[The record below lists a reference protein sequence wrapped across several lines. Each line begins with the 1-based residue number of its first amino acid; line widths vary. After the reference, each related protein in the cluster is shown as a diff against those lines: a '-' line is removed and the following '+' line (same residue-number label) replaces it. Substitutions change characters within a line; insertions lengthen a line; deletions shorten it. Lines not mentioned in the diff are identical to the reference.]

1 MMSRSQLFVRTRQNV
16 DPSLIDTLFFP
27 LVGRRD
33 RNDPRAMQ
41 DDWAH
46 GVDISGLDEKTVRQ
60 LIHQVNLEF
69 GDPPTPEPEISW
81 RDYERVPHR
90 KRYLYR
96 HLILLSRCF

>member
-1 MMSRSQLFVRTRQNV
+1 
-16 DPSLIDTLFFP
+16 
-27 LVGRRD
+27 
-33 RNDPRAMQ
+33 MQ

-60 LIHQVNLEF
+60 LIYQVNLEF

-90 KRYLYR
+90 KRG
-96 HLILLSRCF
+96 HILGCHFFLCLWVQSGKTNIAELRKEVRSTGSICGA